1 MPSRGGGSGKPKRDG
16 KPTAFAFASV
26 TDAANAQFYTSDEVT
41 LTGFNISIAVTVT
54 GGSMSKNGG
63 LFTTTAQTAVAGDRF
78 RVRVK
83 TVAAG
88 SETSSSTLTA
98 GGVAATY
105 SVTTAASVTP
115 VSPFTFGSVTN
126 AFLNTEYI
134 SPEITIEGPITPV
147 GGSITGGLYSQNGG
161 PYTGIPFTAIDGDT
175 FKVKRSSSSLYSTA
189 SLVALTVGAETGNF
203 TITTMAQ
210 PTSDPYE
217 GVNPATL
224 ALRAQLI
231 VPWEN
236 AWPGYQEQAFA
247 SDVLVTSASA
257 LEAAVNAV
265 SRTTLSA
272 WHRIRLDSTQPS
284 SAWDATAAIQ
294 GYDGSPAEGV
304 VAIGHLYGST
314 WDRASAGGGILI
326 ESSNPAL
333 PVAFQKT
340 VNIRGYR
347 GIHFRSVNF
356 SNIASAPTGTARD
369 AAVCVAI
376 QSSSTFSESGVV
388 RFEDC
393 GFGLAYHASGE
404 TDERYAPVAV
414 SQTGSTYPTA
424 QVDLVNCV
432 WDGTQTAFKSTG
444 IYLIKDWGS
453 DFKRVIGD
461 CRINLHT
468 ALIQNYSSAVPE
480 MVNIWRRL
488 ATNRNMADNAAFS
501 SEHTDFGQCGTSGD
515 IGGYNIVAEFEI
527 SHAYRITGTDN
538 VTLTFSAQ
546 PVNLSTITVGG
557 TVFTFKTT
565 ATAGTDI
572 QIGATL
578 SETLTTARTVI
589 TANLPASMHRV
600 SGSSTTIVCCFNF
613 DEYTA
618 PSRSTVPAS
627 NATIGTPLRVAGGT
641 QGYYDDDSSYPFNA
655 VRICSLMTA
664 NDGIADRVYNGTSII
679 DRCTGGRPK
688 AQPPNATVLDSGFN
702 YSEDFLP
709 YFTSGRK
716 TQTTLKNHTIYNSI
730 VQRVLDFGQSPS
742 VYRTANGVYTGS
754 LSTLTITGCQFPDWS
769 EGNHA
774 NEPGDVMAGTFVLD
788 AQDRW
793 SYTMQDDG
801 LNTQAQFRAAMYA
814 QFQALAGPVGITDP
828 ATWPA
833 S

>member
-134 SPEITIEGPITPV
+134 SPEITIEGSITPV

-161 PYTGIPFTAIDGDT
+161 PYTGIPFTAVDGDT

-189 SLVALTVGAETGNF
+189 SVVALTVGAETGNF

-224 ALRAQLI
+224 ALRASI
-231 VPWEN
+231 VVEWEN
-236 AWPGYQEQAFA
+236 AWPGYQGQTLV
-247 SDVLVTSASA
+247 SDVLVTSAAA

-265 SRTTLSA
+265 SRTDLSA
-272 WHRIRLDSTQPS
+272 WHRIRLDSSQPS
-284 SAWDATAAIQ
+284 TAWDDASSVEGYVITAA
-294 GYDGSPAEGV
+294 EGIV
-304 VAIGHLYGST
+304 SIGHLYGST
-314 WDRASAGGGILI
+314 YDRASAGGGLLI
-326 ESSNPAL
+326 ESSDTGN
-333 PVAFQKT
+333 PVAFQT
-340 VNIRGYR
+340 VVNLRGYR
-347 GIHFRSVNF
+347 GAHFRYVDF
-356 SNIASAPTGTARD
+356 SNIASAPTSAARD

-376 QSSSTFSESGVV
+376 QSSTTFPESGVY
-388 RFEDC
+388 RFENC
-393 GFGLAYHASGE
+393 RFGLAYHASGE
-404 TDERYAPVAV
+404 TEVAYAPVAV
-414 SQTGSTYPTA
+414 SQVGGSYPTA
-424 QVDLVNCV
+424 QIDFVNCT
-432 WDGTQTAFKSTG
+432 WNGAQTGFKATGT
-444 IYLIKDWGS
+444 YLIRLWGN
-453 DFKRVIGD
+453 DFQQIIGD
-461 CRINLHT
+461 AMIPLHT
-468 ALIQNYSSAVPE
+468 ATIQNYKASLSETVF
-480 MVNIWRRL
+480 IWTRL
-488 ATNRNMADNAAFS
+488 NTMRNMADDPAFS
-501 SEHTDFGQCGTSGD
+501 LEHTDFGQSGTSGD
-515 IGGYNIVAEFEI
+515 IGGYKIVHEFDI
-527 SHAYRITGTDN
+527 AHAYRIAGTDN

-546 PVNLSTITVGG
+546 PENLSTITIGG

-565 ATAGTDI
+565 PSAATDV

-578 SETLTTARTVI
+578 SATLTTARTVI
-589 TANLPASMHRV
+589 TANLPASLNRV
-600 SGSSTTIVCCFNF
+600 GGGSTTIVCCFNF
-613 DEYTA
+613 NQYTA

-627 NATIGTPLRVAGGT
+627 NATVGTPLRVAGGT
-641 QGYYDDDSSYPFNA
+641 QGYYNDDSSYPFES
-655 VRICSLMTA
+655 VRISSLLTA
-664 NDGIADRVYNGTSII
+664 NDGICNTMYNGTTIT
-679 DRCTGGRPK
+679 DRCVGGRPK
-688 AQPPNATVLDSGFN
+688 AQPPNATVGASGFN
-702 YSEDFLP
+702 YSWDFLP

-716 TQTTLKNHTIYNSI
+716 TQSTLKNHTIYNSI
-730 VQRVLDFGQSPS
+730 VQRVLDAGQSPS
-742 VYRTANGVYTGS
+742 VYRTANGVYSGT
-754 LSTLTITGCQFPDWS
+754 LSTLTMTGCQFPDWS
-769 EGNHA
+769 AGAHA
-774 NEPGDVMAGTFVLD
+774 NEPGDIMAGTFVLD
-788 AQDRW
+788 AQNRW

-801 LNTQAQFRAAMYA
+801 LNTQAQFRADMYA